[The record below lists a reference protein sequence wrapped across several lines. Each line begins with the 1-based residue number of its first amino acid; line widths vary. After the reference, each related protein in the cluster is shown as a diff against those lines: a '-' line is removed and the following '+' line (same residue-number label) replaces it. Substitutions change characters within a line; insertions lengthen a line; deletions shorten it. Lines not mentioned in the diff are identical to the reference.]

1 MLGVKGEFN
10 PEAKEQLFEGFSQLN
25 DFLTGNKWVTG
36 DNLTIADFSIIGT
49 VATYFVRF
57 L

>member
-25 DFLTGNKWVTG
+25 DFLTGSKWVAG
-36 DNLTIADFSIIGT
+36 ENLTIADFSIIGT